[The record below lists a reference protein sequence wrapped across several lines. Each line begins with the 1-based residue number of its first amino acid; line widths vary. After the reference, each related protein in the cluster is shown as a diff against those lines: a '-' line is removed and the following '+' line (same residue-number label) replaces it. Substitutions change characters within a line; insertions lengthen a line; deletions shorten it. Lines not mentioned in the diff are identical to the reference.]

1 MSPVPV
7 HRPAA
12 DPTVL
17 TLLAADGLHRDS
29 LGKFYILGVFSGI
42 NAPAFPAL
50 HPPVALYVA
59 LTDGYGTVTV
69 TLRLVRAA
77 NEDHAL
83 FSGEFKVEFHT
94 PLDVVETGLS
104 VPAIRLPAPGEYR
117 WQVVCRGAV
126 LYEHRLIVSRR
137 EREPGR

>member
-7 HRPAA
+7 QRPAA

-42 NAPAFPAL
+42 NAPGLPGCASARRPGTSHL
-50 HPPVALYVA
+50 RR
-59 LTDGYGTVTV
+59 DGYGTVTV
-69 TLRLVRAA
+69 TLRLVSAA

-83 FSGEFKVEFHT
+83 FSGEFKVEFHN

-126 LYEHRLIVSRR
+126 LYAARLIVNQKS
-137 EREPGR
+137 